1 MIIRCLFFFFKQKSA
16 YEMRISDWSSDVCSS
31 DLSAGLAVWRRCRRH
46 GGEPVAADRA
56 LRRQRKAGRT
66 DRASDA
72 KQPSACGAERGFARD
87 DPVSWTRQPCQI
99 GRASCRESGC
109 QYVEMWVVAVDI
121 KKKKENKRMKR

>member
-72 KQPSACGAERGFARD
+72 KQPSACGAERGFARH
-87 DPVSWTRQPCQI
+87 DPVSWTRQLCQP
-99 GRASCRESGC
+99 RTCR
-109 QYVEMWVVAVDI
+109 AVDLGADVELRQAQARSEEHTSELQSLI
-121 KKKKENKRMKR
+121 